1 VANIY
6 DSRALSLHGGG
17 RGFESP
23 RLHSDHP
30 LAIDAMSPFA
40 STEPP
45 PVPRRAAP
53 PQLRLQIFDS
63 QALLLQLLQKSVP
76 LPPKDDDA
84 SSVLGTLL
92 SSP

>member
-1 VANIY
+1 VSCRLYTAEV
-6 DSRALSLHGGG
+6 GGPNPLG
-17 RGFESP
+17 STP
-23 RLHSDHP
+23 IIP